1 MTPEQTLQKF
11 FDTAVAAANP
21 SLCLPPYLPEPPK
34 GQTLII
40 GAGKASALM
49 AQSIESQWR
58 DALSGLVITRYGYN
72 RPCKNIDVVEAA
84 HPVPDQAGLDAAK
97 HMIKLVSHLG
107 PDDLCIA
114 LISGGASSLL
124 TLPAE
129 GLTLADK
136 QEVNRALLQSGATIS
151 DMNCLRKHLSAIK
164 GGQLAAQIAPARL
177 VTLLISDVP
186 GDDPGVIG
194 SGPTVPDPTTFDDAR
209 SITNRFNI
217 TLPNSVEKHLENCV
231 RETPK
236 PGDPIFQNSEV
247 HVIARPAASLEAV
260 EKKAHEIG
268 LNVLVLGDT
277 LEGRAHEVAKEHA
290 QLALS
295 IRDGS
300 GPVATPALIIS
311 GGELTVK
318 ILGSGCGGPN
328 TEYMLAMAIA
338 LNGTDR
344 IHAIAC
350 DTDGIDGTEDNAG
363 AQISPNTLQRA
374 EIAGVNP
381 LSHLTNND
389 SYSFFKAINDLII
402 TGPTYTNVNDFRAI
416 LVLSQ

>member
-1 MTPEQTLQKF
+1 
-11 FDTAVAAANP
+11 
-21 SLCLPPYLPEPPK
+21 
-34 GQTLII
+34 
-40 GAGKASALM
+40 
-49 AQSIESQWR
+49 
-58 DALSGLVITRYGYN
+58 
-72 RPCKNIDVVEAA
+72 
-84 HPVPDQAGLDAAK
+84 
-97 HMIKLVSHLG
+97 
-107 PDDLCIA
+107 
-114 LISGGASSLL
+114 
-124 TLPAE
+124 
-129 GLTLADK
+129 
-136 QEVNRALLQSGATIS
+136 
-151 DMNCLRKHLSAIK
+151 MNCLRKHLSAVK
-164 GGQLAAQIAPARL
+164 GGQLATQIAPARL

-194 SGPTVPDPTTFDDAR
+194 SGPTVPDPTTFGDAR
-209 SITNRFNI
+209 NITNRFNI
-217 TLPNSVEKHLENCV
+217 TLPNSVEKHLENCA

-247 HVIARPAASLEAV
+247 HIIARPAASLEAV
-260 EKKAHEIG
+260 EKKAREIG
-268 LNVLVLGDT
+268 LNVLVLGDS
-277 LEGRAHEVAKEHA
+277 LEGIAHEVAKEHA

-295 IRDGS
+295 IRNGS

-311 GGELTVK
+311 GGELTVQ

-374 EIAGVNP
+374 EIADVNP
-381 LSHLTNND
+381 LSLLTNND
-389 SYSFFKAINDLII
+389 SYNFFKAINDLII
-402 TGPTYTNVNDFRAI
+402 TGPTYTNVNDFRAT